1 MSTATMTTDRVKKFK
16 SRTVFQVDVEN
27 LKSESNFKK
36 PLLIKILSTIHCK
49 RATLNDDSQTFK
61 IRPKEKTSLNLQF
74 EIEISKHIE

>member
-1 MSTATMTTDRVKKFK
+1 MSTATMTTHRVKKFK

-49 RATLNDDSQTFK
+49 RPTLNDDSQTFK